1 MKTTIDI
8 PEPLYRKIKIRAA
21 EQGVSLRELVVKA
34 VERDYF
40 GASEPAMPSIVAEN
54 GTCYMDDSGI
64 PVLRRRDAVVVTDEA
79 VNQLREREGI

>member
-21 EQGVSLRELVVKA
+21 EQGISLRELVVKA

-40 GASEPAMPSIVAEN
+40 GTPESAPSSVVTEN

-64 PVLRRRDAVVVTDEA
+64 PVLRRRETVAVTDEV
-79 VNQLREREGI
+79 VNQLREKEGI